1 MKRNRLTNLEKE
13 ALALVLQGK
22 SNKQIA
28 AELCE
33 EETTVKARIRS
44 AYRVL
49 GIRYTR
55 ELLPIVGTTKELLHL
70 VS

>member
-1 MKRNRLTNLEKE
+1 M
-13 ALALVLQGK
+13 VLQGK